1 MENVEA
7 VKSRIQTTEDLQSV
21 VKTMKALAAVNI
33 RHYEKAAASLNQYS
47 RTIELGLRVV
57 LHDPAT
63 GKRPTREAPMKRIG
77 VIVFGSDQGMCGQIN
92 ERIAQHVAAE
102 CHRLEM
108 RPAAVLAVGVR
119 VAGRLEDAGLPPEA
133 TLSVPGSTTAIG
145 PSAQEILLHIDAWN
159 NEHRIDAVLLGF
171 CRHESGASYRPEI
184 QQLLPVDSQW
194 LAELEESPWPTKML
208 PMFTMDRGELLS
220 ALIRQYLFVSLHRA
234 FAESLASEN
243 ASRLASMQNAE
254 RNIAEQLDELTA
266 TYHQRRQMSVT
277 EELLDIVSGFE
288 ALGGADDSV
297 R

>member
-1 MENVEA
+1 MDTVEA
-7 VKSRIQTTEDLQSV
+7 VKKRIQTTEDLHSV

-57 LHDPAT
+57 LHDPTA
-63 GKRPTREAPMKRIG
+63 GKRPPREAPMKRVGI
-77 VIVFGSDQGMCGQIN
+77 IVFGSDQGMCGQLN
-92 ERIAQHVAAE
+92 DRVVQHVVAE
-102 CHRLEM
+102 CRRLDL
-108 RPAAVLAVGVR
+108 RPAAIIASGVR
-119 VAGRLEDAGLPPEA
+119 VAGRLEDAGFPPER
-133 TLSVPGSTTAIG
+133 TLSVPGSTTAIV
-145 PSAQEILLHIDAWN
+145 PSAQEMLLHIDAWH
-159 NEHRIDAVLLGF
+159 EQQGIDAIFLGF

-184 QQLLPVDSQW
+184 QRLLPVDSQW
-194 LAELEESPWPTKML
+194 LADLEVSPWPTKML

-234 FAESLASEN
+234 FAESLTSEN

-254 RNIAEQLDELTA
+254 RNIGEQLGELTA

-288 ALGGADDSV
+288 ALGGV
-297 R
+297 EGTLR